1 MNIEKDILAT
11 VAYFDL
17 FDYPLTQ
24 TEVYLFLRKPYSYD
38 EYYKALHRLSSSNA
52 LYHLDGF
59 YSIQNNEYLPE
70 RRREGNALARQMLMT
85 AEKVA
90 AFLYQFPYV
99 RGVAVSGSLSK
110 QYADVNSDIDLFIIT
125 DKNRL
130 WFARTLMHL
139 MKKFSF
145 LFKKQDLFCMNY
157 FVDLHTPEIQEKNI
171 YTAIEIATLIPL
183 RGIEAF
189 GEFYKSNNWVKTFL
203 PNHSMKVAYA
213 QDSNNNII
221 KRLLERLFNN
231 IAGTWIDSLFMK
243 ITAWRWHKKEMAKM
257 KNRRGVVM
265 SMRVNKH
272 CAKPNPETFQNNL
285 VIQYEQKL
293 MHLYQK
299 YNNMLKPV

>member
-24 TEVYLFLRKPYSYD
+24 TEIYLFLRKNHSY
-38 EYYKALHRLSSSNA
+38 EEFYKALHRLSSTDCI
-52 LYHLDGF
+52 YHLDGF
-59 YSIQNNEYLPE
+59 YSLQNNDYLPG
-70 RRREGNALARQMLMT
+70 RRREGNAMARRMLQT

-90 AFLYQFPYV
+90 ALLYQFPFV

-110 QYADVNSDIDLFIIT
+110 QYADENSDIDLFIIT
-125 DKNRL
+125 EKNRL
-130 WFARTLMHL
+130 WLARTLMHL
-139 MKKFSF
+139 MKKLSF
-145 LFKKQDLFCMNY
+145 LFKKEHLFCMNY
-157 FVDLHTPEIQEKNI
+157 FVDLEHPEIHEKNT

-189 GEFYKSNNWVKTFL
+189 GKFYRRNDWVKNYL

-213 QDSNNNII
+213 QDSSSNLFKRFIEKLLNNFIGN
-221 KRLLERLFNN
+221 
-231 IAGTWIDSLFMK
+231 WIDSLLMK
-243 ITAWRWHKKEMAKM
+243 LTAWRWEKKEATLK

-265 SMRVNKH
+265 SMKVSKH
-272 CAKPNPETFQNNL
+272 CAKPNPLSFQNNL
-285 VIQYEQKL
+285 IIHYEQKL
-293 MHLYQK
+293 MNVFQR